1 MRDILQGVSSLG
13 VYVTSS
19 FQVRIY
25 MYFVK
30 RGEIPLLSLNELREK
45 SQATISF
52 GKFVNKP

>member
-1 MRDILQGVSSLG
+1 M
-13 VYVTSS
+13 TSS

-30 RGEIPLLSLNELREK
+30 RGKIPLLSLNELREK